1 VIFVTVGSNPTF
13 RFDRLI
19 EALGQLDPGELV
31 VQHGPATAPR
41 GVSEAYEWLTF
52 EQVVN
57 YMSEA
62 DTVISHAGMGT
73 IICAAQM
80 GHVPVVMPRLARF
93 NETVDD
99 HQVHLAKV
107 FERTGRVAV
116 VWDTASL
123 PERVAGSSRRGAT
136 VTTMTAATTTEQGD
150 GGLQNAVRGALLE
163 GRARA

>member
-1 VIFVTVGSNPTF
+1 MIFVTVGSNPTF

-19 EALGQLDPGELV
+19 EAIGQLDPSELV
-31 VQHGPATAPR
+31 VQYGPAKAPR

-52 EQVVN
+52 DQVVS

-80 GHVPVVMPRLARF
+80 GHVPVVMPRLRRY
-93 NETVDD
+93 NEIVDD
-99 HQVHLAKV
+99 HQVRLAKV

-123 PERVAGSSRRGAT
+123 PERVTGASRRGA
-136 VTTMTAATTTEQGD
+136 AAANARGN
-150 GGLQNAVRGALLE
+150 GGLQSAVRTALLE
-163 GRARA
+163 GQAQA

>member
-19 EALGQLDPGELV
+19 DAVGQLDPRELV
-31 VQHGPATAPR
+31 VQHGPANAPR
-41 GVSEAYEWLTF
+41 GVREAYEWLTF
-52 EQVVN
+52 KQVVD

-80 GHVPVVMPRLARF
+80 GHVPVVMPRLARYH
-93 NETVDD
+93 EIVDD
-99 HQVHLAKV
+99 HQVRLAKV

-116 VWDTASL
+116 AWDTASL
-123 PERVAGSSRRGAT
+123 PERVAGASRRG
-136 VTTMTAATTTEQGD
+136 VAAAASEQGD
-150 GGLQNAVRGALLE
+150 GGLQGAVRAALRE
-163 GRARA
+163 GPVRL

>member
-1 VIFVTVGSNPTF
+1 MIFVTVGSNPTF

-19 EALGQLDPGELV
+19 EAIAQLDPSELV
-31 VQHGPATAPR
+31 VQYGPAKAPR

-80 GHVPVVMPRLARF
+80 GHVPVVMPRLRRYR
-93 NETVDD
+93 ETVDD
-99 HQVHLAKV
+99 HQVRLAKV

-116 VWDTASL
+116 VWATDSL
-123 PERVAGSSRRGAT
+123 PERVARASRRDA
-136 VTTMTAATTTEQGD
+136 VPAASEQGD
-150 GGLQNAVRGALLE
+150 GGLQGAVRAALRE
-163 GRARA
+163 GPVRL